1 MGKVYGW
8 DVADGPGDFFHY
20 TVEHL
25 FADIWNRPGLSMR
38 DRRLLLLGLL
48 VGDGSFDVLPIQL
61 SAALT
66 NDELDETTA
75 RELVVF
81 LAHYAGWPAGARLL
95 TMVEQA
101 LAQQAQRQHQDGP
114 QKDDRTGLRP
124 PAAPPSRALARGHS
138 NRARTCARR
147 WAATGHL

>member
-1 MGKVYGW
+1 VQSDPERRQLGLETMGKVYGW
-8 DVADGPGDFFHY
+8 NVDDGPGDFFHY

-48 VGDGSFDVLPIQL
+48 VGNGSFDVLPLQL
-61 SAALT
+61 GAAV
-66 NDELDETTA
+66 NNGELDEEAA

-101 LAQQAQRQHQDGP
+101 LAQARGRQQ
-114 QKDDRTGLRP
+114 
-124 PAAPPSRALARGHS
+124 AAPPPAE
-138 NRARTCARR
+138 
-147 WAATGHL
+147 

>member
-1 MGKVYGW
+1 VQSDPERRRLGLETMGKVYGW

-25 FADIWNRPGLSMR
+25 FADIWNRPGLTMR

-61 SAALT
+61 TAALT
-66 NDELDETTA
+66 NDELDETSA

-95 TMVEQA
+95 TLVEQA
-101 LAQQAQRQHQDGP
+101 LAQQAREQQKDSPQQDG
-114 QKDDRTGLRP
+114 
-124 PAAPPSRALARGHS
+124 
-138 NRARTCARR
+138 
-147 WAATGHL
+147 